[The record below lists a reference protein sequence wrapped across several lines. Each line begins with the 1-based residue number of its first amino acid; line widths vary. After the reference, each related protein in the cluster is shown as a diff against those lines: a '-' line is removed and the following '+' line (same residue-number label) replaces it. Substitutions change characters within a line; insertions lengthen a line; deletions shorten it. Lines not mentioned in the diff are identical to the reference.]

1 MHGHGYRI
9 MLCNM
14 HAQTSKKQNAMV
26 PGYIFNCR
34 RSESTGNKTRNT
46 SSKLSKKKRRRK
58 KKHFATIFA
67 HYAIKIQMKLNYLG
81 LIGIKLIIFLLLK
94 SVCMNRILDRHVP
107 VKQIF
112 FFQIGALKSF
122 CCASDHCWLI
132 RSNVVDSCS

>member
-1 MHGHGYRI
+1 MHGHGCRI

-14 HAQTSKKQNAMV
+14 HAQTSKKQNAIV

-34 RSESTGNKTRNT
+34 RSESTGNKTWNT

-58 KKHFATIFA
+58 KKTFCYHVCPLRNKNTNEIELPW
-67 HYAIKIQMKLNYLG
+67 INWNKTNYFSFT
-81 LIGIKLIIFLLLK
+81 KKCII
-94 SVCMNRILDRHVP
+94 DRHVP
-107 VKQIF
+107 VKYIF
-112 FFQIGALKSF
+112 IFQIGALKSF